1 MRKLRFREIKN
12 LPKAA
17 LEIVMGR
24 SEIQS
29 PYFSPQEGKYLE
41 WGGLVRLKLRG
52 WFAALKRPTVFRQGQ
67 NSLGLSGERC
77 FCCFLWGVKDPSLP
91 GSPLSH
97 TEALLN

>member
-1 MRKLRFREIKN
+1 MRELRFREIKN

-29 PYFSPQEGKYLE
+29 PYFSPQEGRYLE

-52 WFAALKRPTVFRQGQ
+52 WLAA
-67 NSLGLSGERC
+67 
-77 FCCFLWGVKDPSLP
+77 
-91 GSPLSH
+91 
-97 TEALLN
+97 